1 MHQQGDVAQSC
12 SAAFAPTG
20 DKHHFSGAEDFIMEQ
35 RAGNPRMSRL
45 AEDKIVGVRIVIIYG
60 RTSRIA
66 LPFKRA
72 GDWEFVTERRL
83 LT

>member
-1 MHQQGDVAQSC
+1 
-12 SAAFAPTG
+12 
-20 DKHHFSGAEDFIMEQ
+20 MEQ